1 MAVYPFYIETQA
13 EGRNTPIAG
22 GTRRKDGSMTTT
34 IYQRE
39 NGAITTQFEVRQ
51 FTETRKDVTGEVDV
65 LVCVTRVYYEGQ
77 LLKEHV
83 TQY

>member
-39 NGAITTQFEVRQ
+39 NGAITTPFEVRQ